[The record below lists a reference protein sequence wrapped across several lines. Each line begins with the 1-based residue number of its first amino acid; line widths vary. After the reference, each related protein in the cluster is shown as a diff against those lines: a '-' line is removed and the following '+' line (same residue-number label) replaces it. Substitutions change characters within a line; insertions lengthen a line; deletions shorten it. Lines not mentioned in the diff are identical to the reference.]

1 MPIQENQPMRETI
14 MIKKTLMTGVL
25 GLATSF
31 FAVTTYADTFTL
43 SSSDISGQLTKTQ
56 EFTGFGCSGNNLSP
70 ALQWKNAPAGTKSF
84 AVTVHD
90 IDAPTAP
97 LGKGGFWHWNI
108 FNIPSSVTSLEAGA
122 GDLKSGKAPKGSIQ
136 GVTSFGVA
144 GFGGPCPPK
153 GDNAHA
159 YIFTVYALKTD
170 NLGLDKNATPAVVGF
185 MLGQNTIQKASL
197 ISYYER

>member
-1 MPIQENQPMRETI
+1 
-14 MIKKTLMTGVL
+14 MIKNKLMTSVL
-25 GLATSF
+25 ALAISL
-31 FAVTTYADTFTL
+31 FAVATYADTFTL

-70 ALQWKNAPAGTKSF
+70 ALQWKNAPTGTKSF
-84 AVTVHD
+84 AVTLYD

-97 LGKGGFWHWNI
+97 LGKGGFWHWNM
-108 FNIPSSVTSLEAGA
+108 FNIPSTVTSLEVGA

-136 GVTSFGVA
+136 GVTSFGAA

-159 YIFTVYALKTD
+159 YIFTVYALKTE
-170 NLGLDKNATPAVVGF
+170 NLGLDKHATPAVVGF

-197 ISYYER
+197 ISYYGR